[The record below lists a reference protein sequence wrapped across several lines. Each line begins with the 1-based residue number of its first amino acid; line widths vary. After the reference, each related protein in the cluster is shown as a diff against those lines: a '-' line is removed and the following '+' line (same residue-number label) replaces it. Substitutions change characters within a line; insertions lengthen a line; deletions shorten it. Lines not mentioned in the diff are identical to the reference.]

1 MAVMSCQIEHVQE
14 AQVRAEELRSQL
26 AYHDTLYFEKNE
38 PEISDTEYDELMRR
52 LRAIEE
58 HYPELITPE
67 SPTQRVSG
75 APVETF
81 GVVEHREPLL
91 SLANAFGFGQLQAWH
106 KRAANLA
113 GTDRFE
119 MVCEPK
125 IDGLAVAL
133 VYENGRFVQ
142 GATRGDGYRGEN
154 ITENLRTIRSIP
166 TRVRGEGHPTRLEVR
181 GEVYIP
187 KAAFERLNIER
198 SERCLPC
205 FGDP

>member
-1 MAVMSCQIEHVQE
+1 MSCQIEHVQE
-14 AQVRAEELRSQL
+14 AQVRAEELRSQIN
-26 AYHDTLYFEKNE
+26 YHNVLYHEKDA
-38 PEISDTEYDELMRR
+38 PEISDAEYDELMRR
-52 LRAIEE
+52 LRAIEA
-58 HYPELITPE
+58 HFPELITPE

-81 GVVEHREPLL
+81 TVVQHREPML

-166 TRVRGEGHPTRLEVR
+166 AKVRGETFPVRFEVR
-181 GEVYIP
+181 AEVYMP
-187 KAAFERLNIER
+187 KA
-198 SERCLPC
+198 
-205 FGDP
+205 